1 MQPVPKAAHRSD
13 FREKNELLSAAR
25 FEPGI
30 SGAPGKR
37 ATTIDH
43 CDLRPLGASCVQ
55 CQIPVHTINLKDII
69 LYTYFYGSAY
79 ISEFGKPS
87 IHVGLAAAAGWI
99 SQSNAKY

>member
-1 MQPVPKAAHRSD
+1 
-13 FREKNELLSAAR
+13 
-25 FEPGI
+25 
-30 SGAPGKR
+30 
-37 ATTIDH
+37 
-43 CDLRPLGASCVQ
+43 
-55 CQIPVHTINLKDII
+55 LKDII